1 MTDLY
6 LIRHGIAEDRERF
19 AGQDGDRPLTP
30 KGKAK
35 TAQVAQR
42 LSDLGLGFDLIVTSP
57 LVRAYQ
63 TAEILQRAGLGK
75 RLEIVDYLA
84 PGGDL
89 SAWLAWL
96 ATWHPGEHQRLAL
109 VGHQPDLGQWAEILV
124 WGQSRDCLVV
134 KKAGIIGLTLT
145 DPPMGQS
152 FLFWLTPPRLLL

>member
-1 MTDLY
+1 MN
-6 LIRHGIAEDRERF
+6 
-19 AGQDGDRPLTP
+19 
-30 KGKAK
+30 
-35 TAQVAQR
+35 
-42 LSDLGLGFDLIVTSP
+42 LIVTSP

-75 RLEIVDYLA
+75 TLEIVDYLA

-96 ATWHPGEHQRLAL
+96 ATWDPGEHQRLAL
-109 VGHQPDLGQWAEILV
+109 VGHQPDLGQWAELLV
-124 WGQSRDCLVV
+124 WGQIQDCLVV